1 MILIVNKWY
10 YGWEWRFV
18 DFLIKEIFKIKIG
31 DDFWS
36 KWVFKIGGV
45 FKMNREFSKY

>member
-1 MILIVNKWY
+1 MILIVNKGC

-18 DFLIKEIFKIKIG
+18 DFLIKTIFKIKIG
-31 DDFWS
+31 DDFW

-45 FKMNREFSKY
+45 FKIKREFSKY